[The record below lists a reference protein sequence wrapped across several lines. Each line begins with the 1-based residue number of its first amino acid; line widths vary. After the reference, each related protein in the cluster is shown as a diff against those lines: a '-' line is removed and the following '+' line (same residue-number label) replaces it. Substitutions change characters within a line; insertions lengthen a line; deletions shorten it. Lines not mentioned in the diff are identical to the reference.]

1 MALRFNVKVG
11 PWTAGD
17 EGSFVD
23 EVSVESPSAELVRLA
38 AHAHDAGIIDVV
50 EGLDVSHVQTQEAGE
65 AAQAVSRGSWV
76 ERIWNADGTA
86 SPGYWDGPW
95 GVGNQAQYDLEK
107 AQLAVTV
114 ARVVGDPVAV
124 AQAEADLA
132 AVDADIQGRL
142 AA

>member
-23 EVSVESPSAELVRLA
+23 EVSVEAPSAELVRLA

-76 ERIWNADGTA
+76 ERSWNADGT
-86 SPGYWDGPW
+86 SNPGYWDGAW
-95 GVGNQAQYDLEK
+95 GVGNQAQYDLEQAQK
-107 AQLAVTV
+107 ALAV
-114 ARVVGDPVAV
+114 AKQVGDAEQIAV
-124 AQAEADLA
+124 YEENLA
-132 AVDADIQGRL
+132 AIDADIQGRL
-142 AA
+142 TA